1 MKEHVVGIDIGGT
14 KLATVVADKTG
25 HILGK
30 VRKPTHSEKGPE
42 YAIGLLFDMVREVVS
57 QVGLEQTSIS
67 AIGVSCGGP
76 LDTKTGIVYS
86 PPNLPGWDALPLKA
100 LLESEFQV
108 PVIIEN
114 DANASALAEFRFGG
128 GRGYSA
134 VLYMTMSTGIGGGI
148 VIDGQVYHGAND
160 SAGEVGHQILLPNG
174 PRCGCGKRGC
184 LEALCSGPAI
194 ARRAQ
199 AALQKQ
205 RKGGKSPTALL
216 TLADGR
222 IEAVKSEHVLA
233 AARTGDA
240 LALELVQETAYY
252 MGWGIANLVNILN
265 PDIVLLGTI
274 AVAAGDLLLD
284 PIRET
289 VSKFAMTRPAEAVHI
304 APAELGDAL
313 GDLAAVALVV

>member
-1 MKEHVVGIDIGGT
+1 MKEYVVGIDIGGT

-42 YAIGLLFDMVREVVS
+42 YAIGLLFDMVREVVN
-57 QVGLEQTSIS
+57 QVGVEQTSIS

-199 AALQKQ
+199 AAIRKQ
-205 RKGGKSPTALL
+205 RKGGKPPTALL
-216 TLADGR
+216 TLADGQ

-289 VSKFAMTRPAEAVHI
+289 VSKFAMTRPAEAVNI

>member
-25 HILGK
+25 HILNK
-30 VRKPTHSEKGPE
+30 VRRPTLAEKGPE
-42 YAIGLLFDMVREVVS
+42 YALGLLFDMVREVVNLS
-57 QVGLEQTSIS
+57 DLDAESIS

-100 LLESEFQV
+100 KLESEFQV
-108 PVIIEN
+108 PVTIEN

-128 GRGYSA
+128 GRGYTA

-148 VIDGQVYHGAND
+148 VINGQIYHGSND
-160 SAGEVGHQILLPNG
+160 SAGEVGHQILLPDG

-199 AALQKQ
+199 TAIQK
-205 RKGGKSPTALL
+205 RLENEKASTAILM
-216 TLADGR
+216 LADGR
-222 IEAVKSEHVLA
+222 IEDVKSEHVLA
-233 AARTGDA
+233 AARTGDS
-240 LALELVQETAYY
+240 LALELVGETGYY

-284 PIRET
+284 PIRQT
-289 VSKFAMTRPAEAVHI
+289 VSKFAMTRPAEAVKI
-304 APAELGDAL
+304 APAQLGDAL